1 MTALPRISVVIN
13 TLNREKSLRD
23 TLDSFR
29 WQTYQGQFEVIVV
42 NGPSTDGS
50 QALIE
55 SWLPKIRIGRCPAA
69 NLSMSRNIGICMAA
83 GDIVAFID
91 DDGIPEPEWLAQIA
105 AAYERE
111 EVGGAGGRVYDH
123 TGWHFQ
129 CEYCLVD
136 RLANADTTIPGP
148 MPQRC
153 FPGSFQFPHLLGTN
167 ATFRRSALLEIGGF
181 DEEFEY
187 FLDETDVCVRLIDAG
202 YLIRQLDDAYVHHK
216 FAASNVRTEKKVLKY
231 RYPVMK
237 NKIYFTLKHGRD
249 YLSDESLLREQER
262 FIASQRKD
270 VTWCAE
276 NGYLTK
282 ADVEAFEKDIDRGIA
297 VGRARGE
304 EGPLEMINPAKMA
317 SWQGEFSP
325 YPVIA
330 LADSRRIIVL
340 VTQDYPPDQGG
351 GIATFNKDLAVSL
364 ATMGHLVHVITQGE
378 DVNQVDL
385 EQGVWV
391 HRIVPR
397 PIALSPAA
405 KARRIPAHIWAWSAT
420 ALEETRRIA
429 SHRPI
434 DVVEAPIW
442 DCQGAAFLLEGRWPL
457 VVSLQTSLRFWLEG
471 HPELQKDPRWMK
483 SFGTP
488 MLALER
494 ELMERANAIR
504 SISQAIRRDIERS
517 YDFRF
522 AEDQVVV
529 SPLGLAD
536 PGKPTDVKS
545 EGTTILFVG
554 RLEHRKGIDV
564 LLDAIPLVLKEEPK
578 LLFRIIGDD
587 SIPGPGK
594 KTYRSAFERSEAG
607 RRFSAQVRFDG
618 KVDSDAL
625 DRAYA
630 ECDIFLSPSRYESF
644 GLVFLE
650 AMRQAKAVIG
660 CDVGGM
666 PEIISAEK
674 TGLLVPPDD
683 VQALA
688 AAILRLAR
696 DRALRSTM
704 GAAGRVLFEETFT
717 DRAMAVNSL
726 ALYDLARRRPPLRQ
740 VMKVSYV
747 SGICVRHDAI
757 SNSVRAEIGALRE
770 RGYGDIRLYG
780 MACDDPEMPY
790 VQVSTAEEIANDRH
804 FQESDLV
811 VFHFGIWS
819 PLFGLLPIIKDA
831 GQRKLVVFHNV
842 TPKELVDADSHAII
856 DRSLVQM
863 RYIRHADH
871 VICDSATNLDVLR
884 EAGIESPATV
894 LPLAVPVEQGVPDA
908 KPSFTDGKL
917 RLAFLG
923 RFVRSKGPQDLLAA
937 IEILLAQRPAGS
949 LRLDLIGNKSFSDE
963 TLLAA
968 IEQKAKQLEDS
979 SRGRL
984 EIAFHYGAD
993 EETKQRLLREA
1004 DIFAL
1009 PTYHEGFCV
1018 PIIEALSQGARV
1030 VTYDNSNTP
1039 AICNGL
1045 GHLVATGDVAAFA
1058 QALGEVADE
1067 VLAEP
1072 WRRGGYRA
1080 YTATAAAY
1088 TAGFAAASIGER
1100 FVRLLEHQAERGD
1113 GHERNSRPPRAV
1125 RR

>member
-1 MTALPRISVVIN
+1 MPALPRISVVIN

-23 TLDSFR
+23 TLESFR

-42 NGPSTDGS
+42 NGPSTDGT

-55 SWLPKIRIGRCPAA
+55 SWVPKIRIGRCPAA

-83 GDIVAFID
+83 GEIVAFID

-105 AAYERE
+105 AAYERD

-123 TGWHFQ
+123 TGYHFQ
-129 CEYCLVD
+129 SEYCLVD
-136 RLANADTTIPGP
+136 RLANADSNVPGA

-187 FLDETDVCVRLIDAG
+187 FLDETDVCLRLMDAG

-249 YLSDESLLREQER
+249 YLPDDSLIREQDR
-262 FIASQRKD
+262 FITSQRHD
-270 VTWCAE
+270 VRWCAE
-276 NGYLTK
+276 NGYLTP
-282 ADVEAFEKDIDRGIA
+282 ADVENFEKDVEKAIA

-304 EGPLEMINPAKMA
+304 EGPVAMITPAA
-317 SWQGEFSP
+317 LAQWQGEFAP
-325 YPVIA
+325 YPVIVPEG
-330 LADSRRIIVL
+330 RRRTVVL
-340 VTQDYPPDQGG
+340 VTQDYPPDHGG

-364 ATMGHLVHVITQGE
+364 AAMGHLVHVIAKSE
-378 DVNQVDL
+378 DISRVDF
-385 EQGVWV
+385 ERGVWV
-391 HRIVPR
+391 HRIVARSIP
-397 PIALSPAA
+397 LSKDAE
-405 KARRIPAHIWAWSAT
+405 ARRIPANIWAWSAS
-420 ALEETRRIA
+420 ALEEVRRIA
-429 SHRPI
+429 SHHRI
-434 DVVEAPIW
+434 DVVETPIW

-471 HPELQKDPRWMK
+471 HPELAEDRRWMD

-494 ELMERANAIR
+494 ELMEKANAVR
-504 SISQAIRRDIERS
+504 SISHAIRRDIEAA

-536 PGKPTDVKS
+536 PGKPEGAKS
-545 EGTTILFVG
+545 ERTTVLFVG

-564 LLDAIPLVLKEEPK
+564 LLDAIPLVLQDQPD
-578 LLFRIIGDD
+578 LDFRIVGDD
-587 SIPGPGK
+587 TIPGPGK
-594 KTYRSAFERSEAG
+594 KTYRSAFEKSEAG
-607 RRFSAQVRFDG
+607 RRFADRVRFDG
-618 KVDSDAL
+618 KVDDSAL
-625 DRAYA
+625 NQAYA

-644 GLVFLE
+644 GLVFIE
-650 AMRQAKAVIG
+650 AMRQGKAVIG

-666 PEIISAEK
+666 PEIIAHEA
-674 TGLLVPPDD
+674 TGLLVPPGDAP
-683 VQALA
+683 ALA

-696 DRALRSTM
+696 DPVLRTSM
-704 GAAGRVLFEETFT
+704 GTAGRTLFEEKFT
-717 DRAMAVNSL
+717 DRAMAENSL
-726 ALYDLARRRPPLRQ
+726 PLYDLARRRPPLRH

-747 SGICVRHDAI
+747 NGICVKHDAI

-770 RGYGDIRLYG
+770 RGYGDIRLYS
-780 MACDDPEMPY
+780 MACDDPDMPFAP
-790 VQVSTAEEIANDRH
+790 VTAAEEIANDRH

-819 PLFGLLPIIKDA
+819 PLFELLPMIKD
-831 GQRKLVVFHNV
+831 GPQKKLVVFHNV
-842 TPKELVDADSHAII
+842 TPKEVVDAEAHATI
-856 DRSLVQM
+856 DKSLTQM
-863 RYIRHADH
+863 RHIRHADH
-871 VICDSATNLDVLR
+871 VICDSATNLEVLR
-884 EAGIESPATV
+884 QAGIETPATV
-894 LPLAVPVEQGVPDA
+894 LPLAVPVEHGVPDS
-908 KPSFTDGKL
+908 KPSFTDGTL

-923 RFVRSKGPQDLLAA
+923 RFVRSKGPHELLAA
-937 IEILLAQRPAGS
+937 VETLLAQRPEGKI
-949 LRLDLIGNKSFSDE
+949 RLDLVGNKSFSDQV
-963 TLLAA
+963 LLAE
-968 IEQKAKQLEDS
+968 IERTAESLAKAS
-979 SRGRL
+979 NGRL
-984 EIAFHYGAD
+984 AIAFHYGAG
-993 EETKQRLLREA
+993 EELKQRLLREA

-1018 PIIEALSQGARV
+1018 PIVEALSQGARV

-1045 GHLVATGDVAAFA
+1045 GRLVATGDVPAFA
-1058 QALGEVADE
+1058 RALEEVADE
-1067 VLAEP
+1067 VLAGP
-1072 WRRGGYRA
+1072 WRQGGYRA
-1080 YTATAAAY
+1080 YAASAGEY
-1088 TAGFAAASIGER
+1088 AGGFAAATIGER
-1100 FVRLLEHQAERGD
+1100 FVRLLEDH
-1113 GHERNSRPPRAV
+1113 AV
-1125 RR
+1125 G

>member
-13 TLNREKSLRD
+13 TLNRAKSLRD
-23 TLDSFR
+23 TLESFR
-29 WQTYQGQFEVIVV
+29 WQTYEGQFEVIVV
-42 NGPSTDGS
+42 NGPSTDNS

-105 AAYERE
+105 AAYERD

-123 TGWHFQ
+123 TGYHFQ

-136 RLANADTTIPGP
+136 RLANADSTVPGP

-187 FLDETDVCVRLIDAG
+187 FLDETDVCLRLMDAG

-249 YLSDESLLREQER
+249 YLPDESLIREQER
-262 FIASQRKD
+262 FITAQRHD
-270 VTWCAE
+270 VRWCAE
-276 NGYLTK
+276 NGYLTP
-282 ADVEAFEKDIDRGIA
+282 ADVETFETDVERAIE

-304 EGPLEMINPAKMA
+304 EGPMAMITQAA
-317 SWQGEFSP
+317 LDHWRGDFTP
-325 YPVIA
+325 YPVIVPEG
-330 LADSRRIIVL
+330 RRRTIVL
-340 VTQDYPPDQGG
+340 VTQDYPPDHGG

-364 ATMGHLVHVITQGE
+364 AAMGHLVHVIARSE
-378 DVNQVDL
+378 ELDRVDF

-391 HRIVPR
+391 HRIVARKVP
-397 PIALSPAA
+397 LSKEAET
-405 KARRIPAHIWAWSAT
+405 RRIPANIWAWSAT

-429 SHRPI
+429 SHHRI
-434 DVVEAPIW
+434 DVVETPIW

-471 HPELQKDPRWMK
+471 HPELAEDRRWMD

-488 MLALER
+488 MLTLER
-494 ELMERANAIR
+494 ELMEKANAVR
-504 SISQAIRRDIERS
+504 SISHAIRRDIEAA
-517 YDFRF
+517 YEFRF
-522 AEDQVVV
+522 PDDQVVV

-536 PGKPTDVKS
+536 PGTPAPVTS
-545 EGTTILFVG
+545 ERTTILFVG

-564 LLDAIPLVLKEEPK
+564 LLEAIPLVLKEAPD
-578 LLFRIIGDD
+578 LDFRIVGDD

-594 KTYRSAFERSEAG
+594 KTYRSAFEKSEAG
-607 RRFSAQVRFDG
+607 RRYGARVRFDG
-618 KVDSDAL
+618 KVDEQTL
-625 DRAYA
+625 NRAYA
-630 ECDIFLSPSRYESF
+630 ECDVFLSPSRYESF

-650 AMRQAKAVIG
+650 AMRQGKAVIG

-666 PEIISAEK
+666 PEIIQAEK
-674 TGLLVPPDD
+674 TGLLVPPGD
-683 VQALA
+683 AASLA

-696 DRALRSTM
+696 DPVLRTDMGASGRALYERN
-704 GAAGRVLFEETFT
+704 FT
-717 DRAMAVNSL
+717 DRAMAENSL
-726 ALYDLARRRPPLRQ
+726 PLYDLARRRPPLRH

-747 SGICVRHDAI
+747 NGICVRHDAI
-757 SNSVRAEIGALRE
+757 SNSLRAEIGFLRE
-770 RGYGDIRLYG
+770 RGYGDIRLYS
-780 MACDDPEMPY
+780 MACDDPDMPFA
-790 VQVSTAEEIANDRH
+790 QVTAAEEIANDRH

-819 PLFGLLPIIKDA
+819 PLFELLPMIKD
-831 GQRKLVVFHNV
+831 GRQKTLVVFHNV
-842 TPKELVDADSHAII
+842 TPKAVVDAEAHATI
-856 DRSLVQM
+856 DRSLNQM
-863 RYIRHADH
+863 RHIRHADH
-871 VICDSATNLDVLR
+871 VICDSATNLEVLR
-884 EAGIESPATV
+884 QAGIETPATV
-894 LPLAVPVEQGVPDA
+894 LPLAVPVEHGVPDA
-908 KPSFTDGKL
+908 KPSFTDATL

-923 RFVRSKGPQDLLAA
+923 RFVRSKGPHELLAA
-937 IEILLAQRPAGS
+937 IETLLEQRPEGKI
-949 LRLDLIGNKSFSDE
+949 RLDLVGNKSFSDQA
-963 TLLAA
+963 LLAE
-968 IEQKAKQLEDS
+968 IERTAETVAKGS
-979 SRGRL
+979 NGRL
-984 EIAFHYGAD
+984 AIAFHYGAD
-993 EETKQRLLREA
+993 EELKQRLLREA

-1018 PIIEALSQGARV
+1018 PIVEALSQGARV

-1045 GHLVATGDVAAFA
+1045 GRLVPTGDVPAFA
-1058 QALGEVADE
+1058 LALAEVADE
-1067 VLAEP
+1067 VLGAP
-1072 WRRGGYRA
+1072 WRQGGYRA
-1080 YTATAAAY
+1080 YAAAAGAY
-1088 TAGFAAASIGER
+1088 TAGFAAATIGER
-1100 FVRLLEHQAERGD
+1100 FVRLLEDHAAG
-1113 GHERNSRPPRAV
+1113 
-1125 RR
+1125 

>member
-29 WQTYQGQFEVIVV
+29 WQTYRGPFEVIVV
-42 NGPSTDGS
+42 NGPSTDGT
-50 QALIE
+50 QTLIE

-105 AAYERE
+105 AAYERD
-111 EVGGAGGRVYDH
+111 EVGGAGGRVFDH

-136 RLANADTTIPGP
+136 RLANPDTSIPGP

-167 ATFRRSALLEIGGF
+167 ATFRRKALLEIGGF

-187 FLDETDVCVRLIDAG
+187 FLDETDVCLRLMDAG

-249 YLSDESLLREQER
+249 YLPDESLIREQER
-262 FIASQRKD
+262 FITAQRHD
-270 VTWCAE
+270 VRWCAE
-276 NGYLTK
+276 NGYLTP
-282 ADVEAFEKDIDRGIA
+282 ADVEIFEKDVERAIA

-304 EGPLEMINPAKMA
+304 EGPVETITPAKLA
-317 SWQGEFSP
+317 QWRGDFAA

-330 LADSRRIIVL
+330 LEGPRRTIVL
-340 VTQDYPPDQGG
+340 VTQDYPPDHGG

-364 ATMGHLVHVITQGE
+364 AAMGHLVHVVAKSNDLNT
-378 DVNQVDL
+378 VDF

-391 HRIVPR
+391 HRIAPR
-397 PIALSPAA
+397 EIPLSPE
-405 KARRIPAHIWAWSAT
+405 ARERNVPGHIWAWSAT
-420 ALEETRRIA
+420 ALEEVRRIA

-434 DVVEAPIW
+434 DVVETPIW
-442 DCQGAAFLLEGRWPL
+442 DCQGAAFLLHGRWPL
-457 VVSLQTSLRFWLEG
+457 VVSLQTSLRFFLEG
-471 HPELQKDPRWMK
+471 HPDLLEDRRWME

-494 ELMERANAIR
+494 ELMEKANAIR
-504 SISQAIRRDIERS
+504 SISGAIRRDIEAA

-536 PGKPTDVKS
+536 PGKPPDAVGS

-564 LLDAIPLVLKEEPK
+564 LLDAIPLVLKEEPG
-578 LLFRIIGDD
+578 LAFRIVGDD
-587 SIPGPGK
+587 GIPGPGK

-607 RRFSAQVRFDG
+607 RQFAAQVRFDG
-618 KVDSDAL
+618 KVDDETL
-625 DRAYA
+625 NRAYA
-630 ECDIFLSPSRYESF
+630 ECDVYVSPSRYESF

-650 AMRQAKAVIG
+650 AMRQGKAVIG

-666 PEIISAEK
+666 PEIIAAEK
-674 TGLLVPPDD
+674 TGLLVPPGDAP
-683 VQALA
+683 ALA

-696 DRALRSTM
+696 DPGLRAGM
-704 GAAGRVLFEETFT
+704 GAAGRTLFEEKFT
-717 DRAMAVNSL
+717 DRAMAAGSL
-726 ALYDLARRRPPLRQ
+726 PLYALARRRPPLRH

-747 SGICVRHDAI
+747 NGICVKHDAI
-757 SNSVRAEIGALRE
+757 SNSVRAEIGFLRE
-770 RGYGDIRLYG
+770 RGYGDIRLYS
-780 MACDDPEMPY
+780 MACDDPNMPFAP
-790 VQVSTAEEIANDRH
+790 VTAAEEIANDRH

-819 PLFGLLPIIKDA
+819 PLFELLPLIKDGRQKKA
-831 GQRKLVVFHNV
+831 VVFHNV
-842 TPKELVDADSHAII
+842 TPKDVVGAEAHATI
-856 DRSLVQM
+856 DKSLAQM

-871 VICDSATNLDVLR
+871 VICDSATNLEVLR
-884 EAGIESPATV
+884 DAGIDTPATV
-894 LPLAVPVEQGVPDA
+894 LPLAVPVEHGLPET
-908 KPSFTDGKL
+908 KPSFRDGIL

-923 RFVRSKGPQDLLAA
+923 RFVRSKGPHELLAA
-937 IEILLAQRPAGS
+937 VKTLAGQRPDGKI
-949 LRLDLIGNKSFSDE
+949 RLDLMGNKSFSDQ
-963 TLLAA
+963 TLLAE
-968 IEQKAKQLEDS
+968 IEQTAATVAAAS
-979 SRGRL
+979 NGRL
-984 EIAFHYGAD
+984 DIAFHFGAS
-993 EETKQRLLREA
+993 EELKQRVLREA
-1004 DIFAL
+1004 DIFTL

-1018 PIIEALSQGARV
+1018 PIVEALSHGDRV

-1045 GHLVATGDVAAFA
+1045 GRLVPTGDVDGFA
-1058 QALGEVADE
+1058 RALGEVADE
-1067 VLAEP
+1067 VLNDA
-1072 WRRGGYRA
+1072 WRQGGYTA
-1080 YTATAAAY
+1080 YAAAAGAY
-1088 TAGFAAASIGER
+1088 TAGFAAATVGAR
-1100 FVRLLEHQAERGD
+1100 FVRLLEEQAQKDR
-1113 GHERNSRPPRAV
+1113 H
-1125 RR
+1125 